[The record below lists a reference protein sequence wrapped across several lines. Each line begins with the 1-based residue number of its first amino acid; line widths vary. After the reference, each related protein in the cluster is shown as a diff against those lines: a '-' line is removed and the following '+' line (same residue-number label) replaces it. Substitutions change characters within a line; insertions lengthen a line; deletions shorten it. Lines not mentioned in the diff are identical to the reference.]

1 MARAKVILYAIF
13 LLALA
18 GALTFMLWVRSHRFG
33 TQGEPSWAERSLAR
47 YARKMAMPDAARN
60 LKNPNPLTP
69 ESLAHARE
77 HWVAHCSTC
86 HAIDGRGNTPIGR
99 NLFPRVPDLTALDT
113 QQRTDGELFFI
124 ISNGVRFTGMPG
136 WGREDTPESI
146 WELVGFIR
154 RLPRLDPKEIEAMR
168 SQSESGSTASG
179 KSNRHAPGTPPH
191 KH

>member
-1 MARAKVILYAIF
+1 MARVKLVLVTIF
-13 LLALA
+13 VLALS
-18 GALTFMLWVRSHRFG
+18 GALTLVLWVHSHRFG

-47 YARKMAMPDAARN
+47 YARRMAMPDAARDR
-60 LKNPNPLTP
+60 KNPNPLTP

-77 HWVAHCSTC
+77 HWIAHCSTC
-86 HAIDGRGNTPIGR
+86 HGLDGRGDTPVGR
-99 NLFPRVPDLTALDT
+99 NLYPRVPDLTAPET

-136 WGREDTPESI
+136 WGNEDTPESI

-154 RLPRLDPKEIEAMR
+154 RLPRLDPKEVEAMR
-168 SQSESGSTASG
+168 SQSESGGAPSG
-179 KSNRHAPGTPPH
+179 KPNRHAPGTPPH